1 MLLLALQFKKGII
14 TFYMVFVCSVWLCTF
29 FDCYK
34 PLSTTIYY
42 FWQLYITFT
51 IYILLLTAIY
61 YFRHYI
67 LLLAL
72 SDCDFVRV
80 QDFLA
85 ILHICRLKA
94 RLEFNSDLLAIN
106 QFCFF
111 WSLIVSFINL
121 NSHFENAVLLEIL
134 KC

>member
-1 MLLLALQFKKGII
+1 MLLLVLRLKKGII
-14 TFYMVFVCSVWLCTF
+14 TFYVFGYVHFLTAISHFRRLYTTF
-29 FDCYK
+29 G
-34 PLSTTIYY
+34 S
-42 FWQLYITFT
+42 
-51 IYILLLTAIY
+51 YILISASIY

-72 SDCDFVRV
+72 PDCNFVRI

-85 ILHICRLKA
+85 IPRICKLKA
-94 RLEFNSDLLAIN
+94 RLESKSSLLAFI

-111 WSLIVSFINL
+111 CSSVVSSINF

>member
-1 MLLLALQFKKGII
+1 MMFL
-14 TFYMVFVCSVWLCTF
+14 CVWVCTF

-61 YFRHYI
+61 YFRRYI

-72 SDCDFVRV
+72 SDSDFVRI

-85 ILHICRLKA
+85 IPRICRLKA
-94 RLEFNSDLLAIN
+94 RLAFNSNLLAIT

-111 WSLIVSFINL
+111 WSLMVSFINL
-121 NSHFENAVLLEIL
+121 NLHFENDILSEIL